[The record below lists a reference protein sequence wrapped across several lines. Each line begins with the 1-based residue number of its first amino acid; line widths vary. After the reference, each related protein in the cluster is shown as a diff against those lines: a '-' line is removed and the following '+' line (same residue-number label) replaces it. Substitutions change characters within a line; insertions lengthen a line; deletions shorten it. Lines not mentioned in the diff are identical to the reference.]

1 MCVRYTERL
10 GRDVAKAGENVFG
23 TAASFAAVT
32 GDIKSSNNRTG
43 SNTAGSPKVGQRK
56 EGSSSSSSS
65 SSVLSPEMEKLKL
78 CKEDFEAATAA
89 FQQTLKTGAEKVT
102 NRNTTLSLHFVYSPL
117 NPLMLLQVVA
127 VAQSLMKDILTASL
141 GRNGPL
147 GGVKFDLDDDKFDA
161 QPAVGLLPRILVTPF
176 DMLLAMCT
184 SGLSESNKDRM
195 VGLMA
200 DACCERLE
208 QYVTTSTFR
217 FAGALKFEECVRAI
231 SATFT
236 RFSTV
241 PIRGKFSRLREVM
254 LVSWATMM
262 TLFLDIS
269 ICYTPSEFSHVL
281 LICVCVGRC

>member
-1 MCVRYTERL
+1 MT
-10 GRDVAKAGENVFG
+10 
-23 TAASFAAVT
+23 
-32 GDIKSSNNRTG
+32 
-43 SNTAGSPKVGQRK
+43 P
-56 EGSSSSSSS
+56 
-65 SSVLSPEMEKLKL
+65 
-78 CKEDFEAATAA
+78 
-89 FQQTLKTGAEKVT
+89 
-102 NRNTTLSLHFVYSPL
+102 
-117 NPLMLLQVVA
+117 QVVA

-231 SATFT
+231 CATFT

-254 LVSWATMM
+254 LVSSAT
-262 TLFLDIS
+262 TFLYLHVTPLAIYLTIS
-269 ICYTPSEFSHVL
+269 SSLIQCVTTGVDQRRVFPRSVARRQL
-281 LICVCVGRC
+281 LASDGQ